1 MKGVIIAN
9 LFLDDFPRFLEVK
22 GEKEIDVGRLLSYL
36 RRHPTSI
43 AFSRVGYFGL
53 TQKTKKTKKT
63 RKQRFPNLVASPG
76 GACER
81 LGRPRGA
88 WEGLGRPGEA
98 QKAWEGLEE
107 PGKA

>member
-9 LFLDDFPRFLEVK
+9 FFLDDFPRFLEVK

-53 TQKTKKTKKT
+53 NQKNKKNKKP
-63 RKQRFPNLVASPG
+63 KISKLSG
-76 GACER
+76 
-81 LGRPRGA
+81 LA
-88 WEGLGRPGEA
+88 WGGLG
-98 QKAWEGLEE
+98 KA
-107 PGKA
+107 GKA